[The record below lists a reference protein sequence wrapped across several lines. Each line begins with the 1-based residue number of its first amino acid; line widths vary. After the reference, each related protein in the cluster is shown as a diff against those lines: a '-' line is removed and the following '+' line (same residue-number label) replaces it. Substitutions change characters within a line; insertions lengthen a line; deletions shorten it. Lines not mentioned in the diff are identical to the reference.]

1 MIMKSNLGKMLGRM
15 APQQGAGVSVQPQ
28 QPQLGGGLMSLLN
41 QPNPP
46 GGVTSSDMIGTLGR
60 MLGGRRPMRP
70 TNTGNGELVMPA
82 IPQPYQEGPDG
93 GMPPVADK
101 GFDPV
106 AWMNQPY
113 TPVSP
118 QPRALTPEEGMQGLS
133 GFMSRFGNLL
143 NKGPGRGVGYRA
155 FDEGVGGG
163 MPSANAEAGIPL
175 WMQLA
180 PGPERDAAYAAAQG
194 GSSTSV
200 MPATGT
206 RMPEPPRYMPPPME
220 IGYPIKTDQRFEP
233 SPSTPPPSFDRNAA
247 LQAFNARAGRSNA
260 MFTNGLFGSGGVSPD
275 EFRSY
280 QTKLRDLQLNTGS
293 TPEQHDAALR
303 EAMSYMDRVAPLP
316 VERPPVIVERQPEI
330 PQGMGQ
336 VSGVGNAAPAF
347 DPNRALQELNAQLG
361 RIHKGGGQL
370 DMNFVRDQQARL
382 RDLQVN
388 RDATPEQ
395 HDAAYRNA
403 MAELRARY
411 PDAFAG

>member
-15 APQQGAGVSVQPQ
+15 APQQGAGMTVQPQ
-28 QPQLGGGLMSLLN
+28 QPQLGGGLMAGLN
-41 QPNPP
+41 KPNPP
-46 GGVTSSDMIGTLGR
+46 GGMTSSDMIGTLGR

-70 TNTGNGELVMPA
+70 TNTGEGIVVQPA
-82 IPQPYQEGPDG
+82 IPQPYQEEIIDG
-93 GMPPVADK
+93 GMRPLPYNPV
-101 GFDPV
+101 
-106 AWMNQPY
+106 N
-113 TPVSP
+113 T
-118 QPRALTPEEGMQGLS
+118 TTEEDMRGRPGSGMGIGGILNSLRGMQ
-133 GFMSRFGNLL
+133 
-143 NKGPGRGVGYRA
+143 PGMPQQPMGV
-155 FDEGVGGG
+155 G
-163 MPSANAEAGIPL
+163 MPSVDPNVPYR
-175 WMQLA
+175 
-180 PGPERDAAYAAAQG
+180 PTGPDAFYGPVA
-194 GSSTSV
+194 
-200 MPATGT
+200 
-206 RMPEPPRYMPPPME
+206 
-220 IGYPIKTDQRFEP
+220 
-233 SPSTPPPSFDRNAA
+233 PPSFDRNAA
-247 LQAFNARAGRSNA
+247 LQAFNARAGEANK
-260 MFTNGLFGSGGVSPD
+260 MFTSGLFGTGGVSPD

-280 QTKLRDLQLNTGS
+280 QTKLRDLQLDTGS
-293 TPEQHDAALR
+293 TPQQHEAALN
-303 EAMSYMDRVAPLP
+303 EAMAYMNRVAPRP
-316 VERPPVIVERQPEI
+316 VELPRAI

>member
-1 MIMKSNLGKMLGRM
+1 MIMKSNLGKMLRRM
-15 APQQGAGVSVQPQ
+15 APQQGAGMTVQPQ

-46 GGVTSSDMIGTLGR
+46 GGVTPSNMLANLGQ
-60 MLGGRRPMRP
+60 MLSGQRPTRP
-70 TNTGNGELVMPA
+70 TNTGNGMLVMPA
-82 IPQPYQEGPDG
+82 IPQPYQQGPMAQPHIYNPVNTTTERDLRGPRGMG
-93 GMPPVADK
+93 GMRNMFGVNPNDLAAMGGILPKLAEQ
-101 GFDPV
+101 FRNAEAMPSN
-106 AWMNQPY
+106 W
-113 TPVSP
+113 VSA
-118 QPRALTPEEGMQGLS
+118 PRQLTPEEQIAITSRPVAPMQ
-133 GFMSRFGNLL
+133 
-143 NKGPGRGVGYRA
+143 P
-155 FDEGVGGG
+155 G
-163 MPSANAEAGIPL
+163 MPSVDPNVPYR
-175 WMQLA
+175 
-180 PGPERDAAYAAAQG
+180 PTGPDAFYGNEPKA
-194 GSSTSV
+194 V
-200 MPATGT
+200 M
-206 RMPEPPRYMPPPME
+206 
-220 IGYPIKTDQRFEP
+220 
-233 SPSTPPPSFDRNAA
+233 TPPTFDRNAA
-247 LQAFNARAGRSNA
+247 LQAFNARAAEANK
-260 MFTNGLFGSGGVSPD
+260 MFTSGLFGTGGVSPD

-280 QTKLRDLQLNTGS
+280 QTKLRDLQLDTGS
-293 TPEQHDAALR
+293 TPQQHEAALN
-303 EAMSYMDRVAPLP
+303 EAMAYMNRVAPRP
-316 VERPPVIVERQPEI
+316 VELPRAI